1 MPRLITLFS
10 LALLLAMSAR
20 AAELRAPAQV
30 KAGSAFSLTSDGSGG
45 ATFYLVGP
53 ASVSKRNVQLG
64 GEIPIKADEV
74 QHAAGRYTAVVCSGG
89 NCASA
94 NFYVVASDASKL
106 SLLVHPSRVRVA
118 TPNSISA
125 VAFVFDKFHNLVLS
139 ASNVE
144 FKAIPQQGTA
154 LTHSQPTSNG
164 VTWIPLTSAAK
175 EGPAKIGASVA
186 NASELRVVR
195 QVASDACNLRIKS
208 EWVSRKLFVQTDPVR
223 DCSGNNVP
231 DGTVVSFTKTDAAGK
246 TTVDAPIKRGTARV
260 EMPVS
265 GEARIDVASGV
276 VTGNELNV
284 GGAR

>member
-74 QHAAGRYTAVVCSGG
+74 QHAGRYTAVVCPGG

-118 TPNSISA
+118 TPNAISA

-139 ASNVE
+139 PSNVE
-144 FKAIPQQGTA
+144 FKAIPQQGSA

-164 VTWIPLTSAAK
+164 VSWIRLTSAAK

-208 EWVSRKLFVQTDPVR
+208 EWVSGKLFVQTDPVR

-231 DGTVVSFTKTDAAGK
+231 DGTVVSFTKTDVAGK
-246 TTVDAPIKRGTARV
+246 TTVDAPIKRGIARV

-265 GEARIDVASGV
+265 GEAHIDVASGV

>member
-74 QHAAGRYTAVVCSGG
+74 QHAGRYTAVVCPGG

-118 TPNSISA
+118 TPNAISA

-139 ASNVE
+139 PSNVE
-144 FKAIPQQGTA
+144 FKAIPQQGSA

-164 VTWIPLTSAAK
+164 V
-175 EGPAKIGASVA
+175 SVA

-208 EWVSRKLFVQTDPVR
+208 EWVSGKLFVQTDPVR

-246 TTVDAPIKRGTARV
+246 ATVDAPIKRGTARV

>member
-1 MPRLITLFS
+1 MTRLLTYFW
-10 LALLLAMSAR
+10 LALLLAVSAH

-30 KAGSAFSLTSDGSGG
+30 KAGSALSLTSDGSGE
-45 ATFYLVGP
+45 ATLYLVGP
-53 ASVSKRNVQLG
+53 ASVSKRKVQLG
-64 GEIPIKADEV
+64 GGIPIQSNEV
-74 QHAAGRYTAVVCSGG
+74 QHAGRYAAVVCSGG

-164 VTWIPLTSAAK
+164 VAWIRLTSAAK

-260 EMPVS
+260 EMPLS

>member
-1 MPRLITLFS
+1 MTRLLTYS
-10 LALLLAMSAR
+10 WLALLLAVSAH

-30 KAGSAFSLTSDGSGG
+30 KAGSALSLTSDGSGE

-74 QHAAGRYTAVVCSGG
+74 QHAGRYTAVVCPGG

-164 VTWIPLTSAAK
+164 VAWIRLTSAAK

-195 QVASDACNLRIKS
+195 QRASDACNLRIQS
-208 EWVSRKLFVQTDPVR
+208 EWVCRNLCVQPGPVC

-246 TTVDAPIKRGTARV
+246 NTVDAPIKRGTARA
-260 EMPVS
+260 EMQVS
-265 GEARIDVASGV
+265 GDARIDVASGV
-276 VTGNELNV
+276 GTGNELNV